1 MEQKTAS
8 AGMDAFIVSQKPPRR
23 DERLTLDLLETI
35 ARATEGGQPVKS
47 SELETMQG
55 WTPEQVKRELK
66 LLWEEGQI
74 RGIDMKSYANPVS
87 MIIHD
92 LSPAGWARLEQLHQR
107 YRSPVRWRL
116 KQSWPAVE
124 RWLLQPVVQIAV
136 AVATLALVALLGL
149 G

>member
-1 MEQKTAS
+1 VEQKTAS

-55 WTPEQVKRELK
+55 WTPEQIKRELK

-74 RGIDMKSYANPVS
+74 RGIDMKSYASPVS

-92 LSPAGWARLEQLHQR
+92 LSPKGWARLEELHQR
-107 YRSPVRWRL
+107 YRRPVRWRL
-116 KQSWPAVE
+116 KRSWPAVE
-124 RWLLQPVVQIAV
+124 RWLLATVAPVAV
-136 AVATLALVALLGL
+136 AVCVAVLLAWLALS
-149 G
+149 